1 MQLFEEK
8 ENFNVCILW
17 NKDLTHYLVGLA
29 SDEYSVTLDTDD
41 FFYIKDLTRIK
52 TGLTA
57 KGITILE
64 DTNESLQMFLP
75 NLTMEEV
82 NMQ

>member
-41 FFYIKDLTRIK
+41 FFI
-52 TGLTA
+52 
-57 KGITILE
+57 
-64 DTNESLQMFLP
+64 
-75 NLTMEEV
+75 
-82 NMQ
+82 